1 MTTSQT
7 LFGGLALVGLIYYG
21 LRFLRIS
28 NYWAAVTAAGIPI
41 AFYLALKA
49 GRWPGG
55 DQLAMHIAAYIA
67 AATGLA
73 MIGLRQNSDKRRMHW
88 APRAL
93 IIFFLILFVINAS
106 LMTIA
111 TKGLPPSLA
120 RLLLPGDRAET
131 PHTAFP
137 GVVPHGGGA
146 AKTISS
152 ELKARQRLAELG
164 WRLEVT
170 GLSGWRAA
178 APQTVRLAIRAPL
191 PPRVNAKLEL
201 RRSGEAAAGIS
212 QPFTALGGADYAL
225 TLNAP
230 SAGAWQA
237 TLLLD
242 TGTETLRFEHALEIA
257 A

>member
-7 LFGGLALVGLIYYG
+7 LFGGLALVAILYYG
-21 LRFLRIS
+21 VRFARIS

-41 AFYLALKA
+41 ALYLALKA

-73 MIGLRQNSDKRRMHW
+73 MIGLRQTGEKRKLHW

-131 PHTAFP
+131 AHTAFP
-137 GVVPHGGGA
+137 GVVPHGESA
-146 AKTISS
+146 AKTVSS

-170 GLSGWRAA
+170 GLSAWRAA
-178 APQTVRLAIRAPL
+178 APQTVRLSIRAALAPQVSA
-191 PPRVNAKLEL
+191 RLEL
-201 RRSGEAAAGIS
+201 RRSGDATAKVA
-212 QPFTALGGADYAL
+212 QPFTALGGGEYAATL
-225 TLNAP
+225 TAP
-230 SAGAWQA
+230 DAGAWRA
-237 TLLLD
+237 IVLLD
-242 TGTETLRFEHALEIA
+242 TGSETLRFEHPIEIA
-257 A
+257 V